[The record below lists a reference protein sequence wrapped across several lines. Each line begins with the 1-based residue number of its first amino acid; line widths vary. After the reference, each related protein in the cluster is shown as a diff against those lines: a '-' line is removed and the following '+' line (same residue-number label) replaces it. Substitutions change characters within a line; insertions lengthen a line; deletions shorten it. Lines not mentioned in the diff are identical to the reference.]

1 MGAWCVVR
9 GAEPREQVW
18 GVPERGVWKNGV
30 KGQREKRGRAWWP
43 EVRCL
48 STEGS
53 GKGGSE
59 GPEIRRGGEEVR
71 G

>member
-43 EVRCL
+43 EVR
-48 STEGS
+48 
-53 GKGGSE
+53 K
-59 GPEIRRGGEEVR
+59 EVL
-71 G
+71 